1 MSNENYQSIWT
12 HLMDAP
18 FRQDYVDAGGVKT
31 RYVNAGPKDAPKLI
45 MLHGMG
51 GSWENCFANFPE
63 HAKYFDTYAI
73 DMLGHGFTDKPDRL
87 MTTAEYVNHV
97 KNFMDAMGIEKASFV
112 GLSLGSW
119 VSTKLAAKYPER
131 VEKVSMLS
139 AWGRLIAKPDVNSPF
154 FREGNKNRLAA
165 AMNPTWERMEKI
177 FEGLIAKPEQ
187 RLPDL
192 LGLRMKI
199 YAQPGMGKAME
210 NIFNGLEYSWGDGY
224 VTDEEA
230 RSIKCPYLI
239 YATVDHE
246 DIFLACAYEYAKLI
260 PNNRL
265 VELKGASHWPQW
277 EALEEFNRINLEFL
291 RG

>member
-1 MSNENYQSIWT
+1 MTNENYQSIWT
-12 HLMDAP
+12 HLMAAS

-51 GSWENCFANFPE
+51 GSWENCFANFPV

-73 DMLGHGFTDKPDRL
+73 DMLGHGFTDRPDRL
-87 MTTAEYVNHV
+87 MTTAEYVSHV
-97 KNFMDAMGIEKASFV
+97 KNFMDAMKIEKASFI

-119 VSTKLAAKYPER
+119 VSTKLAVKYPER

-139 AWGRLIAKPDVNSPF
+139 AWGRLVAKPDLNSPF

-165 AMNPTWERMEKI
+165 AINPTWERMEKI

-192 LGLRMKI
+192 LGLRMKL
-199 YAQPGMGKAME
+199 YSQPDMGKAME
-210 NIFNGLEYSWGDGY
+210 NIFNGLDRSWSEGY
-224 VTDEEA
+224 VTDDEA
-230 RSIKCPYLI
+230 RSLKCPYLI
-239 YATVDHE
+239 YATVDHK
-246 DIFLACAYEYAKLI
+246 DIFLDCAYEYAKLI

-277 EALEEFNRINLEFL
+277 EAFEEFNRINLEFL
-291 RG
+291 RS

>member
-1 MSNENYQSIWT
+1 MNKENYQSIWT
-12 HLMDAP
+12 HLMATP
-18 FRQDYVDAGGVKT
+18 FRLDYVDAGGIRT

-51 GSWENCFANFPE
+51 GSWENLFANLSE
-63 HAKYFDTYAI
+63 HAKYFDVYAL
-73 DMLGHGFTDKPDRL
+73 DMIGHGFTDKPDRL

-97 KNFMDAMGIEKASFV
+97 KDFMDAMRIDKASFI

-119 VSTKLAAKYPER
+119 VTTKIAARHPER

-139 AWGRLIAKPDVNSPF
+139 AWGRLVAKPDVNSPF

-165 AMNPTWERMEKI
+165 AIDPTWERMEKI

-192 LGLRMKI
+192 LGLRQKI
-199 YAQPGMGKAME
+199 YSQPSMGKTME
-210 NIFNGLEYSWGDGY
+210 NIFNGLDASWTEGY

-230 RSIKCPYLI
+230 RSIKAPYAI
-239 YATVDHE
+239 YATVNHK
-246 DIFLACAYEYAKLI
+246 DIFLDCAYDYAKLI
-260 PNNRL
+260 PNNRV
-265 VELKGASHWPQW
+265 VELQEAAHWPQW
-277 EALEEFNRINLEFL
+277 ESAEEFNRINIEFL